1 MAKRKKKDGR
11 SRSMRKM
18 SRRRVP
24 PGRGVFPDQR
34 FNSAIVSKFIN
45 NLMWDGKKSVAEK
58 IFYTAMD
65 TIGEK
70 IEGKEPLE
78 VFLQAV
84 ENVKPDLEVKS
95 RRVGGANY
103 QVPIEVKPARQQA
116 LAIRWLISYTRNR
129 NERGMHKRLAG
140 ELMDAFNN
148 TGGAVK
154 KKEDTHRMA
163 EANKAFA
170 HYRW

>member
-11 SRSMRKM
+11 TRSQRKM
-18 SRRRVP
+18 SRRRIP
-24 PGRGVFPDQR
+24 PGRGVFPDPKY
-34 FNSAIVSKFIN
+34 NSVLVSKFIN
-45 NLMWDGKKSVAEK
+45 NLMFEGKKSVAET
-58 IFYTAMD
+58 IFYRALEA
-65 TIGEK
+65 IAEK
-70 IEGKEPLE
+70 MAGQEPLE
-78 VFLQAV
+78 VFTQAV
-84 ENVKPDLEVKS
+84 ENVKPALEVKS

-103 QVPIEVKPARQQA
+103 QVPIEVKPERRQA
-116 LAIRWLISYTRNR
+116 LSFRWIISNARSR
-129 NERGMHKRLAG
+129 NERGMTKRLAA

-148 TGGAVK
+148 QGGAIK

>member
-11 SRSMRKM
+11 TRSQRKM
-18 SRRRVP
+18 SRRRIP

-34 FNSAIVSKFIN
+34 YNSALVSKFVN
-45 NLMWDGKKSVAEK
+45 CMMMEGKKTVAET

-65 TIGEK
+65 QIAEK
-70 IEGKEPLE
+70 LEGKDPLE

-84 ENVKPDLEVKS
+84 ENVKPALEVKS

-103 QVPIEVKPARQQA
+103 QVPIEVKPVRQQA
-116 LAIRWLISYTRNR
+116 LAIRWLILNSRNR
-129 NERGMHKRLAG
+129 NERGQAKRLAN
-140 ELMDAFNN
+140 ELLDAFNN